1 VASGTVEVA
10 GWAGGAGRMVK
21 IRHAGG
27 YETEYLHLSAFEP
40 GIRRGAHVEQGD
52 PIGRVGKSGLA
63 TGPHLDYRVIK
74 NGVYLNPLTAFR
86 DMPAGEPLTADALP
100 QFFAERDAALAEL
113 HDRLAA
119 TRRTVDAIAAR

>member
-1 VASGTVEVA
+1 
-10 GWAGGAGRMVK
+10 MVK

-27 YETEYLHLSAFEP
+27 YETEYLHLSSFESGIHP
-40 GIRRGAHVEQGD
+40 GARVEQGD
-52 PIGRVGKSGLA
+52 LIGRVGQTGLA

-86 DMPAGEPLTADALP
+86 DMPAGEPLSADALP

-119 TRRTVDAIAAR
+119 TRRTVDPAATR